1 MTQSTIEHT
10 GKRQILVEAAAQVF
24 SKQGFANT
32 RVSDISQ
39 HAGVGKGTVY
49 EYFSSKE
56 ELFFAVFQWL
66 NVEIRSRVD
75 ASVDDGTPA
84 RDVLSAIF
92 LTSAEII
99 SEHREIF
106 SMNLEFWAASRGSAF
121 EDQFSSACRSLYR
134 EYRTLTADV
143 IRRGQLNGEFRPDID
158 ADQLATVIVSALDG
172 LGVQCW
178 FDESVDAIQA
188 SEAFDGALCEG
199 LCMEER

>member
-1 MTQSTIEHT
+1 MTQSTVGHT

-24 SKQGFANT
+24 SRQGFANT

-56 ELFFAVFQWL
+56 ELFFAVFEWL
-66 NVEIRSRVD
+66 NEEIRSRID
-75 ASVDDGTPA
+75 ASVDDESTA
-84 RDVLSAIF
+84 REVLSTIF

-99 SEHREIF
+99 TEHREIF
-106 SMNLEFWAASRGSAF
+106 SMNLEFW
-121 EDQFSSACRSLYR
+121 SACRSLYR

-143 IRRGQLNGEFRPDID
+143 IRRGQLNREFRPDID

-178 FDESVDAIQA
+178 FDESVDAVQA
-188 SEAFDGALCEG
+188 SEAFAGALCEG

>member
-121 EDQFSSACRSLYR
+121 EAV
-134 EYRTLTADV
+134 A
-143 IRRGQLNGEFRPDID
+143 
-158 ADQLATVIVSALDG
+158 
-172 LGVQCW
+172 
-178 FDESVDAIQA
+178 
-188 SEAFDGALCEG
+188 
-199 LCMEER
+199 

>member
-1 MTQSTIEHT
+1 MTQTKVEQP
-10 GKRQILVEAAAQVF
+10 GKRKILVEAAARVF
-24 SKQGFANT
+24 AKQGFTNT
-32 RVSDISQ
+32 RISDISQ

-66 NVEIRSRVD
+66 NNEIRSRVD

-84 RDVLSAIF
+84 REVLSAIF

-134 EYRTLTADV
+134 EYRALTADV

-178 FDESVDAIQA
+178 FDESVEAVKV
-188 SEAFDGALCEG
+188 SEAFAGALCNG
-199 LCMEER
+199 LCVEVR